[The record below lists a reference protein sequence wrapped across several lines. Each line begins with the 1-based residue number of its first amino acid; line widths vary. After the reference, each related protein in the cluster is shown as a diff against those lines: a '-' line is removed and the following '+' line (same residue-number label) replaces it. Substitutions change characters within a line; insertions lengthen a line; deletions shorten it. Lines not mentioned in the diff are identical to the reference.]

1 MIMTPAQASG
11 DDDLRLAPVLAVL
24 WAGGDAADAAAI
36 GEAAKLIQA
45 AAGAAAERWP
55 DVYRGPGRARLI
67 CRDGDRPSPDVV
79 EAAKR
84 AGVEVDAH
92 GGAASGCDAALLAG
106 RDFAR
111 IPASLPAL
119 VVETGAPTRL
129 AIDSGFEPALEGAPR
144 RRSDAAA
151 SPETIAEAL
160 LSPPRRVADRR
171 DLGQYQRED
180 PSRRARRYEY
190 ALLLR
195 LIGEPSETGS
205 GVDDSWTRAAA
216 ANAAAS
222 VDRGEALDR
231 LRREYERGDAL
242 ALAYGRRWR
251 STLAA
256 RSFLLF
262 AVNFASGFVG
272 ALFPVASP
280 VTVPLQFAMTGLLYL
295 DQHVARRRRWRV
307 KWIDYRRAAE
317 AARIAR
323 FCLLAGIAPP
333 DAASGSWVDWRLAR
347 ALRGA
352 PAAATG
358 GDRRRRI
365 LDLSLRS
372 RDRSADRLPP
382 RRLPTL
388 SPARRALAPRRDDG
402 LARVGGARRGVG
414 GRRALRASHAR
425 RCPCSPRS
433 VSRSAPGRV
442 FRPRSTDCAISS
454 TSCGRRRARR
464 ASAWRCA
471 VCAALSTARR
481 RTRRWRAA
489 PPDAPPRS
497 CSTTSP
503 PGTGRW
509 RSCEAQ
515 RVRRI
520 A

>member
-1 MIMTPAQASG
+1 MTMTPVQASG
-11 DDDLRLAPVLAVL
+11 DDDFRLAPVLTVL
-24 WAGGDAADAAAI
+24 WAGGEAVDAAAI
-36 GEAAKLIQA
+36 GEAAKLVQA
-45 AAGAAAERWP
+45 AARAAADRWP

-67 CRDGDRPSPDVV
+67 CRDDDPPSPAVV

-84 AGVEVDAH
+84 AGVEIDAH
-92 GGAASGCDAALLAG
+92 GGAAPACDAALLPS

-119 VVETGAPTRL
+119 VAESGAAARL

-144 RRSDAAA
+144 RRGDVAA
-151 SPETIAEAL
+151 SPEAIAEAL

-171 DLGQYQRED
+171 DLSEYQRED
-180 PSRRARRYEY
+180 PSRRALRYEY

-205 GVDDSWTRAAA
+205 GTDDSWTRAAA

-222 VDRGEALDR
+222 VDRSEALDR

-295 DQHVARRRRWRV
+295 DQHVARRRRWRI

-333 DAASGSWVDWRLAR
+333 DAASASWVDWRLTR

-352 PAAATG
+352 PAAGLAERDAAG
-358 GDRRRRI
+358 FLPI
-365 LDLSLRS
+365 SARS
-372 RDRSADRLPP
+372 RSIRRSPTIAPP
-382 RRLPTL
+382 IDAFVVST
-388 SPARRALAPRRDDG
+388 RACAAPRRRSCWLRRR
-402 LARVGGARRGVG
+402 LARRWRQSRSPGFCR
-414 GRRALRASHAR
+414 R
-425 RCPCSPRS
+425 RCRCWPRS
-433 VSRSAPGRV
+433 AWRSAPGRG

-471 VCAALSTARR
+471 ACAAPSTARR
-481 RTRRWRAA
+481 QTPRWRAA
-489 PPDAPPRS
+489 PPGAPPRS
-497 CSTTSP
+497 CSTTCP
-503 PGTGRW
+503 PGIGRW
-509 RSCEAQ
+509 RSSEAQ